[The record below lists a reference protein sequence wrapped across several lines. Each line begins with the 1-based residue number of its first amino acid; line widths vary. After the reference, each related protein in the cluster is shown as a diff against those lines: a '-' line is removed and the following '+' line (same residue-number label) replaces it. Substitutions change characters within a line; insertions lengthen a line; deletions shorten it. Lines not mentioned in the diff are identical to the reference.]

1 MEKVLAFITNN
12 QVVLVTVLLCG
23 TWILNKLVNHM
34 ASKPKEDVWDKIKPW
49 SETACSLVFNGVEF
63 LAQTVKMTSAQKSIE
78 YANML
83 QQFADSWNTDRASA
97 VAQLFAWY
105 QARKAKALKINPTV
119 AEQLTSD
126 TVATE

>member
-12 QVVLVTVLLCG
+12 QVVLITVLLCG
-23 TWILNKLVNHM
+23 TWILNKIVNRM
-34 ASKPKEDVWDKIKPW
+34 AKRPEEDVWDKIKPW
-49 SETACSLVFNGVEF
+49 SETAYTLVFKGVEF

-78 YANML
+78 YINKL
-83 QQFADSWNTDRASA
+83 REFADSCGTDKAAA

-105 QARKAKALKINPTV
+105 QAKKEKALKINPTV
-119 AEQLTSD
+119 TEQLTSD